1 MNKIAQSLR
10 RKTENRRRKTK
21 IRPLSSVLRPLSS
34 VRGVVLIAVLWSCAL
49 IMWFA
54 FQISAQTRLLGEDR
68 IHSIRDSQAL
78 YLAIGGCYEALARMG
93 QAPPLRTGT
102 PLDLNWQPDGRSRIV
117 RYNNGIAVVIIEPE
131 EIKVNVN
138 SAKEVQLRQVL
149 QRAGADELTSEKLA
163 DRILDFI
170 DADDIPRPQGMEKDD
185 YIKAGLNY
193 IPFNG
198 PLTDLDQ
205 LLLVPGI
212 NQQLFYGYD
221 KGIDEKMGECPEIF
235 RDLVIPAQ
243 NSLFS
248 LLTINAGYA
257 NLQPGLEEQQNSMLK
272 LRSWRPGGVYR
283 ILSFGKSA
291 NGPPSACVWLTV
303 RFTSIG
309 EKPYQILSRKVM

>member
-1 MNKIAQSLR
+1 MNNIA
-10 RKTENRRRKTK
+10 
-21 IRPLSSVLRPLSS
+21 RPLSSVIRPLSS

-93 QAPPLRTGT
+93 QAPPLRMDQ
-102 PLDLNWQPDGRSRIV
+102 PLGLNWQPDGRPRIV
-117 RYNNGIAVVIIEPE
+117 EYKSGIAVVIIEPE

-138 SAKEVQLRQVL
+138 SAREAQLRQVL
-149 QRAGADELTSEKLA
+149 QRAGADEFTSEKLA
-163 DRILDFI
+163 DRIRDFI
-170 DADDIPRPQGMEKDD
+170 DAGGIRRPQGMEKDD

-198 PLTDLDQ
+198 PLTGLDQ
-205 LLLVPGI
+205 LLLVPGLS
-212 NQQLFYGYD
+212 QQLFYGYD
-221 KGIDEKMGECPEIF
+221 RGRDERAGEFPEIF
-235 RDLVIPAQ
+235 QGLVIPAK

-248 LLTINAGYA
+248 LLTIHGGNT
-257 NLQPGLEEQQNSMLK
+257 NLPPGFEEQQDSVLK
-272 LRSWRPGGVYR
+272 LMSWRPGGVYR

-291 NGPPSACVWLTV
+291 NGPPSAGVWLTV
-303 RFTSIG
+303 RLVGGG
-309 EKPYQILSRKVM
+309 ENPYNILSRKVM

>member
-1 MNKIAQSLR
+1 MNNIAQSLK
-10 RKTENRRRKTK
+10 RKAGDGRWKTT

-68 IHSIRDSQAL
+68 IHSIRNSQAL

-93 QAPPLRTGT
+93 QAPPLKMDK
-102 PLDLNWQPDGRSRIV
+102 PLDLNWQPDGLPHIV
-117 RYNNGIAVVIIEPE
+117 EYNSGIAVVIIEPE

-138 SAKEVQLRQVL
+138 AAQEAQLRQVL
-149 QRAGADELTSEKLA
+149 QSAGADELTSEKLA
-163 DRILDFI
+163 DRIIDFTH
-170 DADDIPRPQGMEKDD
+170 AGAIPRPQGMEKDD

-205 LLLVPGI
+205 LLLVPGLS
-212 NQQLFYGYD
+212 QQLFYGFNQ
-221 KGIDEKMGECPEIF
+221 GIEERMREFPEILK
-235 RDLVIPAQ
+235 DIVIPGK

-248 LLTINAGYA
+248 LLTIYGTNINLAQEDEQQEA
-257 NLQPGLEEQQNSMLK
+257 MLQPK
-272 LRSWRPGGVYR
+272 TWVPGGIYR
-283 ILSFGKSA
+283 ILSFGKTP
-291 NGPPSACVWLTV
+291 NGPPSAGIWMVV
-303 RFTSIG
+303 RLAGDSAS
-309 EKPYQILSRKVM
+309 PYKILSRKTM

>member
-1 MNKIAQSLR
+1 MNNVAQSLR
-10 RKTENRRRKTK
+10 RKTEDRRRKTK
-21 IRPLSSVLRPLSS
+21 IRPLYSVLSPVSS

-68 IHSIRDSQAL
+68 MHSIRDSQAL

-93 QAPPLRTGT
+93 QARPLKADQ
-102 PLDLNWQPDGRSRIV
+102 PLDLNWQPDGLPRIV
-117 RYNNGIAVVIIEPE
+117 RYNSGIAVVIIEPE

-138 SAKEVQLRQVL
+138 SVQEVQLRQVL
-149 QRAGADELTSEKLA
+149 QNAGADELASEKLA

-170 DADDIPRPQGMEKDD
+170 DADDIPRPKGMEKDD

-212 NQQLFYGYD
+212 SQQLFYGYAT
-221 KGIDEKMGECPEIF
+221 GIDARMGEFPEISQG
-235 RDLVIPAQ
+235 LVIPAK

-248 LLTINAGYA
+248 LLTIYGGNT
-257 NLQPGLEEQQNSMLK
+257 NLSPGLGGQQDSMFK
-272 LRSWRPGGVYR
+272 FWRPGGIYR

-291 NGPPSACVWLTV
+291 SGPPSAGVWLTV
-303 RFTSIG
+303 RYTSAG